1 MVSIRDQCLRY
12 SQVDGWNSRHQLNL
26 NVNFARLKLVLEVP
40 FDMEND
46 CEITENGFHL
56 ANKFDPAIENI
67 GLNVT
72 IGNGGVKIDECHK

>member
-1 MVSIRDQCLRY
+1 
-12 SQVDGWNSRHQLNL
+12 
-26 NVNFARLKLVLEVP
+26 
-40 FDMEND
+40 MEND